1 MHMWRR
7 STMEQVVDRKYGE
20 EEVGWC
26 SCEVRVGYEVG
37 LWKAIK
43 KGLNFFNGRASFV
56 VDNEK
61 RGEVWKDRWGGN
73 RPFFFLSLI
82 ACDSLDKGGLGVGL
96 WN

>member
-1 MHMWRR
+1 
-7 STMEQVVDRKYGE
+7 MEQVVDRKYGE

-37 LWKAIK
+37 LWKAIE

-61 RGEVWKDRWGGN
+61 RGEV
-73 RPFFFLSLI
+73 
-82 ACDSLDKGGLGVGL
+82 
-96 WN
+96 